1 MRPMRTDHARR
12 RGARAT
18 IVEWITSRTGI
29 IERKRMAKMATRGFI
44 VVATL
49 SMLVGP
55 AAAQDQPKIAPP
67 TVAPQFHG
75 RYQIVI
81 SPFSERNTY
90 LLDTET
96 GAVWQLQV
104 FNSLNGE
111 PLVWNLMPR
120 VSSDD
125 DMARVVSQFGKKPG
139 AKTTQP
145 TSISPE
151 PRQ

>member
-1 MRPMRTDHARR
+1 MRPMRTDNARR
-12 RGARAT
+12 RRARAT
-18 IVEWITSRTGI
+18 IVEWITSRPGI

-44 VVATL
+44 VVAMA

-55 AAAQDQPKIAPP
+55 VSAQDQPKIAPP
-67 TVAPQFHG
+67 TFAPHG

-90 LLDTET
+90 LIDTET

-120 VSSDD
+120 VSNDD

>member
-1 MRPMRTDHARR
+1 MKKIA
-12 RGARAT
+12 A
-18 IVEWITSRTGI
+18 
-29 IERKRMAKMATRGFI
+29 RGFI
-44 VVATL
+44 VVATV

-55 AAAQDQPKIAPP
+55 VAAQDQPKIAAP
-67 TVAPQFHG
+67 TVTPQLYG

-96 GAVWQLQV
+96 GAVWQLQA

-120 VSSDD
+120 VSNDD

-145 TSISPE
+145 TSLSPE

>member
-1 MRPMRTDHARR
+1 
-12 RGARAT
+12 
-18 IVEWITSRTGI
+18 
-29 IERKRMAKMATRGFI
+29 MATRSFI
-44 VVATL
+44 LAASL

-55 AAAQDQPKIAPP
+55 VAAQDQPKIAPP
-67 TVAPQFHG
+67 TAAPELHG

-104 FNSLNGE
+104 FNSLNDE

-120 VSSDD
+120 VSNDD

-139 AKTTQP
+139 AKATPP
-145 TSISPE
+145 TSISPT